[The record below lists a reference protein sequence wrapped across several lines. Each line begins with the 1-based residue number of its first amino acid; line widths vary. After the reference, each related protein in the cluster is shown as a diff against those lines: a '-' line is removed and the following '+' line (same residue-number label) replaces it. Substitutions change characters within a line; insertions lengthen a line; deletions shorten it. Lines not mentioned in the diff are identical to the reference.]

1 MVNTLA
7 ATILLVEDDPAARIV
22 TKDILQRAGYIVQ
35 DAADGETALRL
46 LQNHV
51 FDIVVTDIRMRVVD
65 GLQVLE
71 SARQMPYLP
80 EVILLT
86 GYGSMETAVAA
97 LRRGAYDYLMK
108 PCPPHQLVE
117 CVARAVQHHRE
128 QQRQAGALQAIL
140 DIASRARDKETPAIT
155 PILASLTVGQV
166 GQVGQMEPPPA
177 NDPLTAET
185 NRYLRV
191 GNLTLDV
198 YRHRVLIN
206 DEPLRV
212 TQIEY
217 ELLHCLAIAQGRV
230 LTYREIARHTHHQ
243 EMDESEA
250 RTLLKQHVRNLR
262 NKIGNDYVINIRGIG
277 YMLVD
282 PHDPTSQRFTE

>member
-1 MVNTLA
+1 MGNTLA

-22 TKDILQRAGYIVQ
+22 TKDILQRAGYTVH

-86 GYGSMETAVAA
+86 GYGSMETAIAA

-108 PCPPHQLVE
+108 PCPPHQLIE

-140 DIASRARDKETPAIT
+140 DIASRARDQETPAIT
-155 PILASLTVGQV
+155 PVLTNLTASPAGQV
-166 GQVGQMEPPPA
+166 ISPPA
-177 NDPLTAET
+177 NDPAATEAQ
-185 NRYLRV
+185 RYLRV

-198 YRHRVLIN
+198 YRHRVLLN

-217 ELLHCLAIAQGRV
+217 ELLHCLALAQGRV

-243 EMDESEA
+243 EMDKSEA
-250 RTLLKQHVRNLR
+250 RMLLKQHVRNLR
-262 NKIGNDYVINIRGIG
+262 NKIGSDYVINIRGTG

-282 PHDPTSQRFTE
+282 PHDPANQRSAE